1 MSRPHC
7 APPELGVVAIGV
19 TINILLLRSVTR
31 FVAALPRC
39 ASVLKFFS
47 DNNHDRG
54 TREPQRSH
62 REIIK
67 SDLPPLICF
76 SNLMA
81 EL

>member
-47 DNNHDRG
+47 DNNHDRDR
-54 TREPQRSH
+54 TE
-62 REIIK
+62 K
-67 SDLPPLICF
+67 SLNQTCPLIFF

>member
-54 TREPQRSH
+54 PENH
-62 REIIK
+62 RDRTEK
-67 SDLPPLICF
+67 SLNQTCPLIFF